1 MDKIDNFLEQIKED
15 ICILQDNF
23 KDKDL
28 RINDEAY
35 AFCKFVYKIK
45 QVEKLR
51 EVWWGRG
58 LEWIFYKPNRFTNL
72 YKWFTNFLRET

>member
-58 LEWIFYKPNRFTNL
+58 LE
-72 YKWFTNFLRET
+72 